1 MNVQSFGFLAFL
13 AAAAAVCLG
22 MARWDR
28 HAAAECLALACLV
41 FYILGGGWAALLV
54 LVLGMAVSAAALRY
68 LARPD
73 VCIQPGGDGPAA
85 RAYPRTAARRR
96 RCLYLAAAWHLG
108 VLAVFKYTG
117 FVTGGRLSVGWVP
130 LGLSFFTFQ
139 QLWLLKEAYT
149 GGFRPER
156 KDLPLYAFFFPTV
169 VSGPILKPQAFFP
182 QLHGEK
188 FLRPDGRDFAA
199 AGYAIASGMAKKV
212 LLADNLGAVVNSGWS
227 HLDQL
232 SAPAAW
238 MVILGYTLQLYF
250 DFSGY
255 CDIASGCARLFGL
268 RLPVNFD
275 SPYRS
280 LSVGEFWKRWHIT
293 LTSFLRECLYFPL
306 GGSRRGTGRGTGR
319 AYLNI
324 LLVFLVSGLWHG
336 AGWTFL
342 IWGGLHGLGQIVE
355 RAWGKGRER
364 LPRLLRWA
372 VTFAFVNAAW
382 VFFRAPGVPQALA
395 LLKTAVTAD
404 FRPPA
409 EWLMAD
415 VFAKEAKA
423 FGMVFPALRGWTA
436 PALAYG
442 LFAAALTA
450 ALWPRNAVGQMD
462 HFKPAFWRAAVLAL
476 LAAWSVLSFT
486 GVTTFIYSN
495 F

>member
-1 MNVQSFGFLAFL
+1 MNFQSFGFLAFL
-13 AAAAAVCLG
+13 ILTAALCLTLARRNRSAAAGCLT
-22 MARWDR
+22 
-28 HAAAECLALACLV
+28 LACLV
-41 FYILGGGWAALLV
+41 FYVSGGGWAALLV
-54 LVLGMAVSAAALRY
+54 LAAGLAVS
-68 LARPD
+68 
-73 VCIQPGGDGPAA
+73 
-85 RAYPRTAARRR
+85 TAAVH
-96 RCLYLAAAWHLG
+96 YLAAIDLRVPAGGGGGPACDRAPSQRQLCLVLAALWHIG
-108 VLAVFKYTG
+108 VLVAFKYTG
-117 FVTGGRLSVGWVP
+117 FLTGGAVSLGWAP

-149 GGFRPER
+149 GDFRPGPG
-156 KDLPLYAFFFPTV
+156 DNLLLYAFFFPSV
-169 VSGPILKPQAFFP
+169 VSGPILKPQALFP
-182 QLHGEK
+182 QLHGEN
-188 FLRPDGRDFAA
+188 FLRPDSRDFAA
-199 AGYAIASGMAKKV
+199 GLYAIASGMAKKV
-212 LLADNLGAVVNSGWS
+212 LLADNLGIVVGNGWA
-227 HLDQL
+227 HLDEL
-232 SAPAAW
+232 SAPGGW
-238 MVILGYTLQLYF
+238 LVILGYTLQLYF

-255 CDIASGCARLFGL
+255 CDIAAGCARLLGL

-306 GGSRRGTGRGTGR
+306 GGSKRGTGR

-436 PALAYG
+436 PVLTYG
-442 LFAAALTA
+442 LFAAALLA
-450 ALWPRNAVGQMD
+450 ALWPRNAVWQMD
-462 HFKPAFWRAAVLAL
+462 NFKPAFWRAAVLAL

>member
-13 AAAAAVCLG
+13 AATAAACLG
-22 MARWDR
+22 MARWNR
-28 HAAAECLALACLV
+28 SAAAECLALACLV

-54 LVLGMAVSAAALRY
+54 LVLGMAVSAAAVGY
-68 LARPD
+68 LTAPD
-73 VCIQPGGDGPAA
+73 IRVQPEGDGPAA
-85 RAYPRTAARRR
+85 RAYPRPAARRR
-96 RCLYLAAAWHLG
+96 RCFYLAAAWHIG

-188 FLRPDGRDFAA
+188 FLRPDGQDFAA

-306 GGSRRGTGRGTGR
+306 GGSKRGTGR

-324 LLVFLVSGLWHG
+324 LIVFLASGLWHG

-382 VFFRAPGVPQALA
+382 VFFRAPGVPQALT

-436 PALAYG
+436 PVLTYG
-442 LFAAALTA
+442 LFAAALLA

>member
-1 MNVQSFGFLAFL
+1 MNFQSFGFLTFL
-13 AAAAAVCLG
+13 AVTAAVCLTA
-22 MARWDR
+22 ARRDR
-28 HAAAECLALACLV
+28 RAAAACLTIACWF
-41 FYILGGGWAALLV
+41 FYIAGGGWAAFLV
-54 LVLGMAVSAAALRY
+54 LAAGLAVSMAAVRFLTTADIRVAAGGNGPYAHACARSPGQRRLC
-68 LARPD
+68 LA
-73 VCIQPGGDGPAA
+73 
-85 RAYPRTAARRR
+85 
-96 RCLYLAAAWHLG
+96 LAAGWHIG

-117 FVTGGRLSVGWVP
+117 FFTGGRVCLDWAP

-149 GGFRPER
+149 GGFRPEQG
-156 KDLPLYAFFFPTV
+156 DSLPLYAFFFPSV

-182 QLHGEK
+182 QLRGEN

-199 AGYAIASGMAKKV
+199 AAYAIAMGTAKKV
-212 LLADNLGAVVNSGWS
+212 LLADNLGIVAASGWAR
-227 HLDQL
+227 LDEL
-232 SAPAAW
+232 SAPGGW

-255 CDIASGCARLFGL
+255 CDIAAGCARLLGL

-306 GGSRRGTGRGTGR
+306 GGSRKGAGRTCG
-319 AYLNI
+319 NI

-336 AGWTFL
+336 AGWTFV
-342 IWGGLHGLGQIVE
+342 IWGGLHGLGQVLE
-355 RAWGKGRER
+355 RAWGPGRDK
-364 LPRLLRWA
+364 LPRVLRWA
-372 VTFAFVNAAW
+372 LTFGFVNAAW
-382 VFFRAPGVPQALA
+382 VFFQAPDVSGALT
-395 LLKTAVTAD
+395 LLRTAVTAD

-409 EWLMAD
+409 AWLTEG
-415 VFAKEAKA
+415 VFAKETQAL
-423 FGMVFPALRGWTA
+423 GMLLPAARAWIGPVLTYA
-436 PALAYG
+436 
-442 LFAAALTA
+442 LFAAALLA
-450 ALWPRNAVGQMD
+450 ALWPRNTARRMED
-462 HFKPAFWRAAVLAL
+462 FPPAPWRAAALAV